1 MEWNRD
7 ERMLLM
13 LYGEKNRL
21 DTIAAMKTV
30 KGSLQADETELD
42 RMLSGLI
49 RKLQRI
55 SEQEFEGIGAPQL

>member
-13 LYGEKNRL
+13 LYGEKNL
-21 DTIAAMKTV
+21 ADTIAAMQTV
-30 KGSLQADETELD
+30 RGKLQADETELD

-49 RKLQRI
+49 CKLHRI
-55 SEQEFEGIGAPQL
+55 SEQEFEGIGA